1 MVDRP
6 GRKPIAPA
14 RVLLE
19 PVERFLRIESASGI
33 ILIVAAIAALAWA
46 NSPWSQSYFNLWHS
60 QLTLGIGSWVSV
72 HTAEFWINDGLMT
85 IFFLVVG
92 LEVRREI
99 HDGALSTPAQA
110 ALPAVAALGGV
121 VTPALLYLAVNYS
134 EPSVRSGWAIPT
146 ATDIAFA
153 VGVLTL
159 LGSRVPPALRAM
171 LLALAIIDDI
181 AAIVIIA
188 LFYSSGVSVGDLAF
202 AASGIALAFAFQLLG
217 IRSAWLYLLPGFVTW
232 LGLLNA
238 GVHPAIAGVV
248 MGLIAPVAER
258 YSVPSIDE
266 APDTSPARRVET
278 ALHPWVAYAI
288 MPLFAFANAGVNLAG
303 VSFDSLF
310 LAIAGGVGVGLVI
323 GKPLGIVGATLLAVR
338 LRVCKLPDGIDYRAI
353 VVLGCLGGIGFT
365 MSIFIAGLSFHEVS
379 TLSAAKFGVL
389 VASAV
394 AAVAGLGLGRKLLP
408 ALGRAAVD

>member
-1 MVDRP
+1 MVDRS

-46 NSPWSQSYFNLWHS
+46 NSPWSQAYFDLWHS

-134 EPSVRSGWAIPT
+134 EPSVHSGWAIPT

-188 LFYSSGVSVGDLAF
+188 LFYSSGVSVGDLAV
-202 AASGIALAFAFQLLG
+202 AAGGIALAFAFQLLG

-258 YSVPSIDE
+258 YSVPLIDE
-266 APDTSPARRVET
+266 ASDASPARRVET

-365 MSIFIAGLSFHEVS
+365 MSIFIAGLSFHELA

-408 ALGRAAVD
+408 ALGRAVVD